1 MSPPP
6 AEDVS
11 GPDFTFKTQWNQ
23 PARKVQKTG
32 RPGWLRVAIG
42 NRRRWNTS
50 WQRVIERRMLLC
62 PGVGRVLN
70 RGEEGMDMVYLPT
83 KGQSLSKHL
92 AHNLPLC
99 MCS

>member
-1 MSPPP
+1 
-6 AEDVS
+6 
-11 GPDFTFKTQWNQ
+11 
-23 PARKVQKTG
+23 
-32 RPGWLRVAIG
+32 
-42 NRRRWNTS
+42 
-50 WQRVIERRMLLC
+50 MLLC

-70 RGEEGMDMVYLPT
+70 RGEEGMGMVYLPT